1 MPEFMIKSYLLKHKR
16 EMGITV
22 YDNCF
27 IRPEDNIFLHRIGDM
42 YVDEVTLD
50 DLKLLMIP
58 VSKMSSA
65 VYSTVNMLVK
75 CIFYSAEA
83 NQLID
88 YNPSAALS
96 PKGGKSKNKKD
107 ALSDEQVNVLLNTIK
122 GLPPYVFVMIGLY
135 AGLRRE
141 ETLGLKWDCV
151 FLNESTPYI
160 AVRRAW
166 RSVNNRPVVSEE
178 LKTPAA
184 KRDIPIPKCLVDC
197 LKEAKAKSIS
207 DYVIA
212 DSKGEPLSYSQ
223 FQRVWKYIEVRTA
236 KERKYYKYVN
246 GQKVVCTIHPE
257 FCSHQHNNPKLVYS
271 LDFDVT
277 THQLRYT
284 YITNLIYYGID
295 PKTVQYLA
303 GHENSKTT
311 IDIYAKVKYNKPEEL
326 ICVVNE
332 ALNQPTSDI
341 IREDAAGDKNG
352 VKIQGNTL
360 KTQ

>member
-1 MPEFMIKSYLLKHKR
+1 
-16 EMGITV
+16 
-22 YDNCF
+22 
-27 IRPEDNIFLHRIGDM
+27 
-42 YVDEVTLD
+42 
-50 DLKLLMIP
+50 
-58 VSKMSSA
+58 
-65 VYSTVNMLVK
+65 
-75 CIFYSAEA
+75 
-83 NQLID
+83 
-88 YNPSAALS
+88 
-96 PKGGKSKNKKD
+96 
-107 ALSDEQVNVLLNTIK
+107 
-122 GLPPYVFVMIGLY
+122 MIGLY

-141 ETLGLKWDCV
+141 ETLGLQWDCV
-151 FLNESTPYI
+151 FLDEDTPYI

-166 RSVNNRPVVSEE
+166 RSIDNRPVVSTE

-197 LKEAKAKSIS
+197 LQEAKAKSIS

-246 GQKVVCTIHPE
+246 GQRIVCTIHPE
-257 FCSHQHNNPKLVYS
+257 LGSHQHNNPKLVYS

-284 YITNLIYYGID
+284 YITNLIYYGVD

-311 IDIYAKVKYNKPEEL
+311 IDIYAEVKYNKPEEL
-326 ICVVNE
+326 IGVINKALKQTVNDE
-332 ALNQPTSDI
+332 IDESNA
-341 IREDAAGDKNG
+341 RDKNV
-352 VKIQGNTL
+352 VKF
-360 KTQ
+360 